1 MRKLELR
8 QLAVLALNHTE
19 IRSLLPLPPESM
31 PSIADLYCLQQS
43 SPLSPSPLL
52 ASPPWL
58 CPLGPSG
65 FSITP
70 APLLFLLRVT
80 AICPADTCLFSPCS
94 SGLGQQQVPGAA
106 GVRSDKVV
114 TPRPLLPGHCGVGV
128 AVSCRPQLPLG
139 SLLQA
144 AIPVSFPFPL
154 TSSLGSVPPP
164 ALVPC
169 PRFIMVLLLNMP
181 WFAPTEP
188 ATFCWHLDSPTH

>member
-1 MRKLELR
+1 
-8 QLAVLALNHTE
+8 
-19 IRSLLPLPPESM
+19 M

-70 APLLFLLRVT
+70 ALPAQGHSNLPCRHLPL
-80 AICPADTCLFSPCS
+80 SPCS

-106 GVRSDKVV
+106 GVRSDSVV

-144 AIPVSFPFPL
+144 AVPVSFPFPL